1 MAIDVSYCVTVHDE
15 LEELIR
21 LLNLLQKNIHPEDE
35 ILIQY
40 DEERVSKPVLDYLKV
55 VSTLTSNH
63 KVISF
68 PLNNDFASYKNNL
81 KNHASGIFMFNI
93 DADEIPNEYLLQN
106 LRELLEANK
115 ETDVFFVPR
124 INTVDGL
131 TQSHVDK
138 WGWKIERIDTQIG
151 EKEMDSNEDEYLFLK
166 NNNCIISEE
175 NGLVKYYKP
184 INCFPDVQ
192 TRIYR
197 RTSEIQ
203 WVGKVHERIA
213 GYNTISVLPYEERY
227 CLYHPKEIKKQER
240 QNEFYEGL

>member
-1 MAIDVSYCVTVHDE
+1 M
-15 LEELIR
+15 
-21 LLNLLQKNIHPEDE
+21 HPDDE

-40 DEERVSKPVLDYLKV
+40 DEERVSKAVMDYLNV
-55 VSTLTSNH
+55 VSSLTSNH

-68 PLNNDFASYKNNL
+68 PLNNDFATFKNNL
-81 KNHASGIFMFNI
+81 KNHASGIFIFNI
-93 DADEIPNEYLLQN
+93 DADEYPHPELVENI
-106 LRELLEANK
+106 RELLEVNK
-115 ETDVFFVPR
+115 ETDLFFVPR

-138 WGWKIERIDTQIG
+138 WGWKIDRIQNHIS
-151 EKEMDSNEDEYLFLK
+151 EKELDSNTDEYLFLK
-166 NNNCIISEE
+166 SNNCIISEE
-175 NGLVKYYKP
+175 NGMVKYYTP
-184 INCFPDVQ
+184 IINLPDVQ

-227 CLYHPKEIKKQER
+227 CLYHPKGIERQER

>member
-1 MAIDVSYCVTVHDE
+1 MAIDVSYCITVHDE

-40 DEERVSKPVLDYLKV
+40 DEERVSKAVLDYLNV

-81 KNHASGIFMFNI
+81 KNHASGIFIFNI

-151 EKEMDSNEDEYLFLK
+151 EKELDSNSDEYLFLK
-166 NNNCIISEE
+166 SNNCVISEE
-175 NGLVKYYKP
+175 NGMVKYYKP

-227 CLYHPKEIKKQER
+227 CLYHPKEIERQER

>member
-1 MAIDVSYCVTVHDE
+1 MSIDISYCVTVHDE
-15 LEELIR
+15 LEELVR
-21 LLNLLQKNIHPEDE
+21 LLNLLQKHIHPDDE

-40 DEERVSKPVLDYLKV
+40 DEERVSKAVLDYLNV
-55 VSTLTSNH
+55 VSTLTNNH
-63 KVISF
+63 RVISF
-68 PLNNDFASYKNNL
+68 PLNNDFAAYKNNL
-81 KNHASGIFMFNI
+81 KNHASGIFIFNI
-93 DADEIPNEYLLQN
+93 DADEIPHTYLVEN
-106 LRELLEANK
+106 LRELLDSNK

-138 WGWKIERIDTQIG
+138 WGWKIDKIQNHIS
-151 EKEMDSNEDEYLFLK
+151 EKEMDSNSDEYLFLK
-166 NNNCIISEE
+166 SNNCIISEE
-175 NGLVKYYKP
+175 SGLVKYYTP
-184 INCFPDVQ
+184 IINLPDVQ

-227 CLYHPKEIKKQER
+227 CLYHPKEIERQER

>member
-1 MAIDVSYCVTVHDE
+1 M
-15 LEELIR
+15 
-21 LLNLLQKNIHPEDE
+21 
-35 ILIQY
+35 
-40 DEERVSKPVLDYLKV
+40 DYLNV
-55 VSTLTSNH
+55 VSSLTSNH

-68 PLNNDFASYKNNL
+68 PLNNDFATFKNNL
-81 KNHASGIFMFNI
+81 KNHASGIFIFNI
-93 DADEIPNEYLLQN
+93 DADEYPHPELVENI
-106 LRELLEANK
+106 RELLEVNK

-138 WGWKIERIDTQIG
+138 WGWKIDRIQNHIS
-151 EKEMDSNEDEYLFLK
+151 EKELDSNTDEYLFLK
-166 NNNCIISEE
+166 SNNCIISDE
-175 NGLVKYYKP
+175 NGMVKYYTP
-184 INCFPDVQ
+184 IINFPDVQ

-203 WVGKVHERIA
+203 WVGNVHERIS

-227 CLYHPKEIKKQER
+227 CLYHPKGIERQER

>member
-1 MAIDVSYCVTVHDE
+1 MSIDISYCVTVHDE

-21 LLNLLQKNIHPEDE
+21 LLNLLQKHIHPDDE

-40 DEERVSKPVLDYLKV
+40 DEERVSKAVLDYLNV
-55 VSTLTSNH
+55 VSTLTNNH
-63 KVISF
+63 RVISF

-81 KNHASGIFMFNI
+81 KNHASGIFIFNI

-138 WGWKIERIDTQIG
+138 WGWKIGRIDTQIG
-151 EKEMDSNEDEYLFLK
+151 EKVMDTDSDEYKFLK
-166 NNNCIISEE
+166 NKGYIIEE
-175 NGLVKYYKP
+175 
-184 INCFPDVQ
+184 
-192 TRIYR
+192 T
-197 RTSEIQ
+197 EI
-203 WVGKVHERIA
+203 
-213 GYNTISVLPYEERY
+213 
-227 CLYHPKEIKKQER
+227 
-240 QNEFYEGL
+240 